1 MRKLTTVVAVT
12 MLAAGGA
19 AGCSALG
26 RQAFVQPVVA
36 FQDVRVNGLGLTG
49 GSLDI
54 VLGISNPNGYR
65 LDATRITYRLL
76 VDSTEFGT
84 GAVDRTFT
92 VQANDS
98 TTVRLPLDFKW
109 AGLDAAVRQI
119 MNSGSVPYRVMG
131 DITVGT
137 AVGSFTIP
145 YDRTGRFST
154 LAGASR

>member
-1 MRKLTTVVAVT
+1 MRKLAAVVAAVA
-12 MLAAGGA
+12 LASGA

-26 RQAFVQPVVA
+26 RQAFVQPVVS
-36 FQDVRVNGLGLTG
+36 FKDVRVNGLGVAG
-49 GSLDI
+49 GSLDV
-54 VLGISNPNGYR
+54 VLGIYNPNGYR

-84 GAVDRTFT
+84 GAVDQTFT
-92 VQANDS
+92 VQSNDS
-98 TTVRLPLDFKW
+98 TTIRLPLDFKW
-109 AGLDAAVRQI
+109 AGMGSAVQEI
-119 MNSGSVPYRVMG
+119 MNSGSVPYRVLG

-154 LAGASR
+154 LSGTTR